1 MPFVDFLL
9 AVEAI
14 LNLRVRF
21 GKGDDPIASATD
33 PLVGVHDGTNHLV
46 LFGEV
51 HRFSKERIEKL
62 SFGEFFHASIIPY
75 EG

>member
-21 GKGDDPIASATD
+21 GKGDNPIASATD
-33 PLVGVHDGTNHLV
+33 LLVGIHDGANHQV
-46 LFGEV
+46 LRCKGLYHGV
-51 HRFSKERIEKL
+51 H
-62 SFGEFFHASIIPY
+62 Y
-75 EG
+75 T